1 MSDWVERLELSDE
14 QRQRLSS
21 QRDPADFLLQQRWI
35 EESQLLDV
43 LSRHYDCP
51 ALALRRYHPDPAC
64 VHLLTEEQAR
74 RVKAIPLFRVGQHL
88 YVGVSDP
95 FNLQTQDFVA
105 KLTGLVVEP
114 VFALGRD
121 IEEALNRSL
130 LTSEESSRAL
140 QAITAAAGGEAQSQV
155 QQAATLEDRDAPT
168 IKLVDHILAQAI
180 RLGASDLHLESFPNK
195 VLLRYRV
202 DGLLREFPG
211 PPLALYNAV
220 ISRIKISAGM
230 DIAERRLPQDGR
242 SSLVVDDKKYDLRVS
257 IIPNVNGE
265 GVVIRILNPHAVQ
278 LELTSLG
285 FEAEIL
291 DRYEK
296 ILKRPHGIVLVT
308 GPTGSGKS
316 TTLYATLHRISDTTR
331 KTITLEDPVE
341 YQMAGITQIQV
352 QPDIGYTFAQG
363 LRAILRHDPDVVLV
377 GEIRDLE
384 SAQIAVR
391 AALTGHQ
398 MFSTLHTNDAPQ
410 AITRLMDMGIPLYQI
425 QASLNGVLAQ
435 RLVRRLCPR
444 CKRSEE
450 SSQESLAAL
459 HLEGQFFGPLGC
471 QECNHFG
478 YKGRIAVH
486 ELLDFTAELRALPA
500 ESANAER
507 IASAALACGALIPMR
522 SSLASKVR
530 QGLTSVDEALA
541 LLSH

>member
-1 MSDWVERLELSDE
+1 MSDWGELLELSQE
-14 QRQRLSS
+14 QRERLSHQS
-21 QRDPADFLLQQRWI
+21 DPADFLLQQRWV
-35 EESQLLDV
+35 EESLLLDAV
-43 LSRHYDCP
+43 SRHYECP
-51 ALALRRYHPDPAC
+51 ALALRRFHPDPSC
-64 VHLLTEEQAR
+64 VHLLSEEQAR
-74 RVKAIPLFRVGQHL
+74 RIRAIPLFRVGQHL
-88 YVGVSDP
+88 YLAVSDP
-95 FNLQTQDFVA
+95 HNLQTQDFVA
-105 KLTGLVVEP
+105 KITGLVVEP
-114 VFALGRD
+114 VFALRKD
-121 IEEALNRSL
+121 IEEALNRLL
-130 LTSEESSRAL
+130 LTSEESTRTL
-140 QAITAAAGGEAQSQV
+140 QAIAAAVREDNLSQL
-155 QQAATLEDRDAPT
+155 QQTVTLEDRDAPT
-168 IKLVDHILAQAI
+168 IKMVDHILAQAI
-180 RLGASDLHLESFPNK
+180 RLGASDLHLECFPNK

-242 SSLVVDDKKYDLRVS
+242 SSLMVDQKKYDLRVS
-257 IIPNVNGE
+257 IIPNVHGE
-265 GVVIRILNPHAVQ
+265 GVVIRILNPQAVQ
-278 LELTSLG
+278 LELSTLG
-285 FEAEIL
+285 FEPEIL
-291 DRYEK
+291 QRYEL
-296 ILKRPHGIVLVT
+296 ILKRPHGIILVT

-316 TTLYATLHRISDTTR
+316 TTLYATLHRISDTSR

-341 YQMAGITQIQV
+341 YQLPGITQIQV

-410 AITRLMDMGIPLYQI
+410 AVTRLMDMGIPFYQI

-444 CKRSEE
+444 CRQLQE
-450 SSQESLAAL
+450 SPSDSLAAL
-459 HLEGQFFGPLGC
+459 GLEGEFFAAAGC

-478 YKGRIAVH
+478 FKGRMGVH
-486 ELLDFTAELRALPA
+486 ELLDFTPELRALPV
-500 ESANAER
+500 ESANSEL
-507 IASAALACGALIPMR
+507 IATAALACGALIPMR
-522 SSLASKVR
+522 YSLARKVS

-541 LLSH
+541 LISH